1 MVRKDRA
8 ERERQWLERF
18 DRQGASGLSVAS
30 FCEREG
36 ISSVSF
42 YHWRKRLRRTP
53 QPKAVKGEHAISKNL
68 PFLPVSIKGK
78 PATIEIELPNRVVVR
93 LPATVDADV
102 LGKAIE
108 AAGLSLQE
116 RQEC

>member
-8 ERERQWLERF
+8 ERERQWLDRF
-18 DRQGASGLSVAS
+18 ERQGSSGLSVAA

-53 QPKAVKGEHAISKNL
+53 QPNAVKGEHAISKNAG
-68 PFLPVSIKGK
+68 FLPVAIKGN
-78 PATIEIELPNRVVVR
+78 PAMIEIELPNRVVVR
-93 LPATVDADV
+93 LPATVNAEV

-116 RQEC
+116 RQRC